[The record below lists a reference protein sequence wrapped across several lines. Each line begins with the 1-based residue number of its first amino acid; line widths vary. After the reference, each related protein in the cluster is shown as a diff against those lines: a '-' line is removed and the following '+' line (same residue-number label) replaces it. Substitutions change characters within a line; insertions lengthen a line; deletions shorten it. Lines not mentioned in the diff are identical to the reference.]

1 MLRRLTDAVKL
12 LATDSPSMYAR
23 AVDEAGA
30 RLQALR
36 HEEWLDFALGAFT
49 LGLAMAATEF
59 IPQLAV
65 PLLVGGLT
73 TAVLGMRALW
83 RHWDLV
89 DRLAGERDAY
99 TIAEVFA
106 YASREATMD
115 RRRTSAAIIR
125 NYLQPSVGG
134 APALRD
140 GAAFELE
147 ALAGELEDDDLEL
160 DPACAVAC
168 LRLVTEHTQSPLLN
182 SAMPRESLRSSA
194 HRIRTGFTARQ
205 QAS

>member
-1 MLRRLTDAVKL
+1 
-12 LATDSPSMYAR
+12 MYAR

-30 RLQALR
+30 RLQELR
-36 HEEWLDFALGAFT
+36 HEEWLDFALGALT
-49 LGLAMAATEF
+49 LGLAMAASEF
-59 IPQLAV
+59 VPQLAV

-83 RHWDLV
+83 RHWDLI

-99 TIAEVFA
+99 TIPEVFA
-106 YASREATMD
+106 YASREATMA

-125 NYLQPSVGG
+125 NYLQPSVVG

-140 GAAFELE
+140 EAAVELE
-147 ALAGELEDDDLEL
+147 DLAGELEDDDLEL

-168 LRLVTEHTQSPLLN
+168 LRLVTEPTQSPLLN

-194 HRIRTGFTARQ
+194 HRIRSGFTARQ